1 MARKVGRPRKVD
13 KKKRVTI
20 TIDPQIHEQ
29 ARELLKDDSLSLVIE
44 DYLKA
49 LIKQSA

>member
-29 ARELLKDDSLSLVIE
+29 IRDVLKDESLSLVIE